1 MTEVDD
7 REAIAHL
14 LGLWLA
20 QPILEIDALVNR
32 ANVERIKRGL
42 PTREIAQS
50 RLRVIQGGASPGPIS

>member
-20 QPILEIDALVNR
+20 QPILKIDALVNR
-32 ANVERIKRGL
+32 ANIERIKRGL
-42 PTREIAQS
+42 PIREIAQ
-50 RLRVIQGGASPGPIS
+50 LRVIQGGASPGPIS